1 LIIFKMAHRRGKVGI
16 GRHLAAKKQ
25 VEKEKI
31 KATEIRV
38 MTYKAAIT
46 TVQKLQD
53 RLTAFAKDHK
63 KEIQTDSAFRAK
75 FLNMCAPLGVDP
87 LQTEK
92 KIGFWADFSL
102 NMDQFYHALA
112 VKVGH

>member
-1 LIIFKMAHRRGKVGI
+1 LRLIIFKMAHRRGKVGI

-53 RLTAFAKDHK
+53 
-63 KEIQTDSAFRAK
+63 S
-75 FLNMCAPLGVDP
+75 
-87 LQTEK
+87 
-92 KIGFWADFSL
+92 
-102 NMDQFYHALA
+102 
-112 VKVGH
+112 